1 MNRKMVMIFFLPVFM
16 VSLACSADEKEAPKP
31 KLETSSEK
39 FSYIMG
45 MDVINA
51 LKKLDTEID
60 LDAFI
65 GGVKDS
71 YNGKASLLSPDQV
84 AEIRKEISKNEKQKQ
99 QEKIKAI
106 ANKNFEEG
114 KRFLTENKK
123 KDGVIST
130 ESGLQYKMI
139 KEGGGPFPKP
149 EDVVSVH
156 YRGMMVNG
164 KEFDNSYKRGQP
176 TKVRVR
182 EVLPGWA
189 EALQKVKVG
198 SKFEIYLPPHLGYGS
213 RYAGTGGIVGPKST
227 LIFEVELL
235 GIEEPKS

>member
-1 MNRKMVMIFFLPVFM
+1 MVMIFFLPVFM
-16 VSLACSADEKEAPKP
+16 ISLSCVADEKETPKP

-45 MDVINA
+45 MNVIDA

-60 LDAFI
+60 LNAFI
-65 GGVKDS
+65 HGVQDS
-71 YNGKASLLSPDQV
+71 YDGKASLLSPD
-84 AEIRKEISKNEKQKQ
+84 EIAKVKKEVSKNEKQKQ

-106 ANKNFEEG
+106 AKKNLEEG
-114 KRFLTENKK
+114 KLFLSENKK
-123 KDGVIST
+123 KEGVIST
-130 ESGLQYKMI
+130 ESGLQYKII
-139 KEGGGPFPKP
+139 KEGSGPFPKP
-149 EDVVSVH
+149 EDIVSVH
-156 YRGMMVNG
+156 YRGTLING
-164 KEFDNSYKRGQP
+164 KEFDNSYKRGEP

-198 SKFEIYLPPHLGYGS
+198 SKFEICLPPHLGYGS
-213 RYAGTGGIVGPKST
+213 RYAGAGKIVGPQST

-235 GIEEPKS
+235 GIENPKG

>member
-1 MNRKMVMIFFLPVFM
+1 MFFL
-16 VSLACSADEKEAPKP
+16 SCGAEEKKTSEP

-51 LKKLDTEID
+51 LKKLDTQID

-65 GGVKDS
+65 
-71 YNGKASLLSPDQV
+71 NGAQDTYSGRDPLLSPDQIATV
-84 AEIRKEISKNEKQKQ
+84 RKEISMNEKQKQ
-99 QEKIKAI
+99 MEKIKVI
-106 ANKNFEEG
+106 EKKNLEEG
-114 KRFLTENKK
+114 NLFLAENKK
-123 KDGVIST
+123 KEGVITT
-130 ESGLQYKMI
+130 ESGLQYEI
-139 KEGGGPFPKP
+139 IREGEGIYPKP
-149 EDVVSVH
+149 EDIVSVH
-156 YRGMMVNG
+156 YRGTLISG

-176 TKVRVR
+176 AKVRVR

-198 SKFEIYLPPHLGYGS
+198 SKFRIFVPPHLGYGS
-213 RYAGTGGIVGPKST
+213 RSAGAKGIVGPQST

-235 GIEEPKS
+235 GIENPKE